1 MFLHCFFGGPFIK
14 EEMLHSRAANSKM
27 AATEELIIFNF
38 GCVGRSQIVVW
49 CGGELGSN
57 VLQTGRNA
65 PL

>member
-1 MFLHCFFGGPFIK
+1 MFLHCFFGGPLLRLIDA
-14 EEMLHSRAANSKM
+14 SRAANSTM
-27 AATEELIIFNF
+27 AATELSIFNF

-57 VLQTGRNA
+57 ALRMGRNS